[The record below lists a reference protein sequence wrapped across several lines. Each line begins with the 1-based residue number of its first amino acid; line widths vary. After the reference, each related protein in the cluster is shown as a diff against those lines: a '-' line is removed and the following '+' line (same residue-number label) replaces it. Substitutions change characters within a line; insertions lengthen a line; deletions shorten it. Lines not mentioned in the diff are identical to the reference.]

1 MQADREI
8 SSLSAFFMVGARRM
22 HLRDA
27 LNKTIWIGAKRQTAI
42 AQEILGYDGPFSVNV
57 RR

>member
-1 MQADREI
+1 
-8 SSLSAFFMVGARRM
+8 M

-27 LNKTIWIGAKRQTAI
+27 LNKTIWIGASAYKRQTAI